1 MEEKDIQLLDDF
13 FNDLLKEDERQ
24 AVLDRAAADP
34 EFVAEF
40 ALRREMSEWPRRETA
55 RQALRENLESIG
67 AAFFDAPAE
76 EQAPPAMKAHV
87 NWRRWMLAAAA
98 AVLLGV
104 AVWFISRPEPAL
116 YRQYARYAPPAFTER
131 GAAEEAATAAENAFK
146 AGRFEACLSAL
157 DRLLTAQ
164 PGNPTA
170 TLYKGICLLELDRPA
185 EARRVLEPLVLG
197 RSALR
202 ADAVWYSALSY
213 LLENNH
219 AACKIGLQV
228 LIPGDDHYEE
238 AQKLIRQLE

>member
-13 FNDLLKEDERQ
+13 FNDLLREDDRQ
-24 AVLDRAAADP
+24 AVLDRLEREPAFA
-34 EFVAEF
+34 AEF
-40 ALRREMSEWPRRETA
+40 ELRREMSEWPRRETA

-87 NWRRWMLAAAA
+87 NWRRWMLAAA
-98 AVLLGV
+98 VLLGV

-116 YRQYARYAPPAFTER
+116 YRQYAHYAPPAFTER